1 MNAGLFEVR
10 CTADGTL
17 AARSRAK
24 IRHVPLQGQLH
35 QIYQI
40 SRAWGMGSWPVDG
53 LKWAKNGSRTAPC
66 RRPLYPT
73 NGHRPLGR
81 PCL

>member
-1 MNAGLFEVR
+1 MP
-10 CTADGTL
+10 ADGTL

-35 QIYQI
+35 KIYQI
-40 SRAWGMGSWPVDG
+40 SRAWGMGSWPG
-53 LKWAKNGSRTAPC
+53 RWSQMGQKRKSNRALPSSA
-66 RRPLYPT
+66 LPT